1 MKKRSVEKA
10 FKRSVRR
17 AIFALTYG
25 LLAFILSLARYRF
38 VVITIPGRIG
48 HLAIELDW
56 FLKQQVL
63 GQYTAIRPIV
73 LLPYSEA
80 ANPALLRV
88 WGNYLTLISNP
99 IAITVLKPLVRL
111 ESLRIDLH
119 SVACTLDEAA
129 QYQDVVKSWGD
140 RPPLFKLPESL
151 NEKGRKALEELGMP
165 PGGWFVCIHARDGV
179 YSPGDEHL
187 HIYRNSD
194 IANCLAAVDAIIA
207 RGGWCIRMGERGT
220 ASLPDRPGL
229 INYPDTHL
237 KSDWMDLYLA
247 SHARFFLGNTSGLC
261 LIATISGVPC
271 ALANMA
277 PYGACYGMGSKDI
290 SIPKRLKRLDGSDAR
305 LAEIFASDVS
315 SFRFAE
321 QYRQAGWVVEE
332 NTEEQIREL
341 VLEMLDRL
349 DGVFR
354 ETSAAEHLQQAFRRL
369 LTPRH
374 YTYGTTSRIGEA
386 FLSQYAAE
394 LGMPEAPQTVTSIG
408 TPNCEIE
415 TSNEMIITAS
425 TKGIGSQ

>member
-1 MKKRSVEKA
+1 MS
-10 FKRSVRR
+10 
-17 AIFALTYG
+17 LT
-25 LLAFILSLARYRF
+25 RYRF
-38 VVITIPGRIG
+38 VVITIPERIG

-56 FLKQQVL
+56 FLKQRAL
-63 GQYTAIRPIV
+63 GQFAAIKPIV

-80 ANPALLRV
+80 ANPALLRL

-99 IAITVLKPLVRL
+99 IATTVLKPLVYF
-111 ESLRIDLH
+111 ESLRIDLL

-129 QYQDVVKSWGD
+129 QYQDVVKAWGD
-140 RPPLFKLPESL
+140 RPPLFKLPDSL

-165 PGGWFVCIHARDGV
+165 PGAWFVCIHARDGV
-179 YSPGDEHL
+179 YSPRDEHL
-187 HIYRNSD
+187 HVYRNSD
-194 IANCLAAVDAIIA
+194 IAKCLAAVDEIIA
-207 RGGWCIRMGERGT
+207 RGGWCVRMGERGT

-247 SHARFFLGNTSGLC
+247 SQARFFLGNTSGLC

-290 SIPKRLKRLDGSDAR
+290 SIPKRLTRLNGSAPKF
-305 LAEIFASDVS
+305 AEIFASNVA

-321 QYRQAGWVVEE
+321 QYAEAGWGIEE
-332 NTEEQIREL
+332 NTEEQIRDL

-349 DGVFR
+349 DGVFQ
-354 ETSAAEHLQQAFRRL
+354 ETSDAERLQQAFRGL

-374 YTYGTTSRIGEA
+374 YTYGAPSRIGEA
-386 FLSQYAAE
+386 FLSQHAAE
-394 LGMPEAPQTVTSIG
+394 LGMPEAPRTIMSIG
-408 TPNCEIE
+408 SPNREIE

-425 TKGIGSQ
+425 GKGIGSQ